1 VEFSIATHYWLIQTS
16 AEKLHVRAGC
26 QSSVSCWLSSDSP
39 VMSSH
44 SSLSLPLSCP
54 QECFNYGAY
63 PGLFFFFLSPR
74 QPLGSQTTSNFWVLY
89 MTYRSWNFIFLSLTV
104 LESGARTVADPHFI
118 YIYVSRSFT
127 IWFTNQVIFMTWK
140 SQKPYLKSEDRCK
153 LLKYSN
159 NIYAK
164 PQIKSSWLA
173 IWTQA
178 NNSKASNVW

>member
-1 VEFSIATHYWLIQTS
+1 MEFSIATHYWLIQTS

-44 SSLSLPLSCP
+44 SSLSLRLSCS

-89 MTYRSWNFIFLSLTV
+89 MTYRSWNFIFLS
-104 LESGARTVADPHFI
+104 
-118 YIYVSRSFT
+118 
-127 IWFTNQVIFMTWK
+127 VIFFSHLWHHIVK
-140 SQKPYLKSEDRCK
+140 NIGWAVS
-153 LLKYSN
+153 SN
-159 NIYAK
+159 NKDWFPAHGSQSLISGELSPFLDCTGIRYTLVSQAK
-164 PQIKSSWLA
+164 WRQ
-173 IWTQA
+173 
-178 NNSKASNVW
+178 NNQKDELRNQNEKK

>member
-1 VEFSIATHYWLIQTS
+1 MEFSIATHYWLIQTS

-44 SSLSLPLSCP
+44 SSLSLRLSCS

-89 MTYRSWNFIFLSLTV
+89 MTYRSWNFIFLSILFFSHLWHHIVKNITSNNMNWFPAHCSQPWIPGELSPLMDCTGIMLT
-104 LESGARTVADPHFI
+104 LESQATWRQN
-118 YIYVSRSFT
+118 
-127 IWFTNQVIFMTWK
+127 NQK
-140 SQKPYLKSEDRCK
+140 DDLR
-153 LLKYSN
+153 N
-159 NIYAK
+159 
-164 PQIKSSWLA
+164 QIEISV
-173 IWTQA
+173 
-178 NNSKASNVW
+178 NSII